1 MVWVPKNSP
10 KRHRRTVFHMEKR
23 LQNIPLIQI
32 ITNYIEIQAQLSY
45 VFSNQKGQYPPHKT
59 CGLWSTPNK
68 I

>member
-45 VFSNQKGQYPPHKT
+45 VFSNQKRAI
-59 CGLWSTPNK
+59 STAQNMWTMVNAE
-68 I
+68 